1 MIERKREK
9 RTSKRTEFDGKLDG
23 KLEDEFFNVDMAEIR
38 GSFSVVDAAFR
49 VGKCLVDA
57 VVEDSG
63 DVVAKCPAGSDDAA
77 DCVADDDVVDV
88 ADDSGERTRD
98 NCRVSEFATTAAAN
112 PAAAPPPPP
121 SQSTSLSVDSTLRTG
136 ERDEDEED
144 EGELGGRA

>member
-1 MIERKREK
+1 
-9 RTSKRTEFDGKLDG
+9 
-23 KLEDEFFNVDMAEIR
+23 MAEIR
-38 GSFSVVDAAFR
+38 GSFSVVVDAAFR

-63 DVVAKCPAGSDDAA
+63 DVVVVVFLERFAAKCPAGSDDDAN
-77 DCVADDDVVDV
+77 CVADDDDVDV
-88 ADDSGERTRD
+88 ADDSGEGTRD